1 MKVGAKL
8 FAGVFV
14 IGLLLIVSGIWLNNM
29 FGAKVQPQI
38 VNVPGQQPGPTYPTT
53 PTTTV
58 SGECPDSGAT
68 DLYLQVRN
76 ALDNT
81 QVDRINVTGYLY
93 DKESGAKVATV
104 TATDG
109 LQLSANDI
117 NCGRTYVFRI
127 ISTNAY
133 RGVDARIL
141 DVEYGNAK
149 VIEDGKAIEFKATG
163 ARMDIGL
170 KINRHGILEFK
181 AYDEVD
187 KAYMYAAQGSPAY
200 YQDGVTWKS
209 TSNTTIAMGVG
220 GYIDVSIDFRTN
232 ETYTNFNDFGT
243 YILVDA
249 AASEYNEPVVKLDGV
264 TLTNV
269 KGQLTTYEARAFS
282 DYEYV
287 YKIDTPITKSGSHT
301 LRFYI
306 DAISGVDPSS
316 DIQIDLAAIGAYL
329 STDGYNVKY
338 GAVDDTSSTSAVFS
352 IQDMTLDM
360 A

>member
-1 MKVGAKL
+1 MTKL
-8 FAGVFV
+8 LAGIFV
-14 IGLLLIVSGIWLNNM
+14 VGLLLIVSGIWLNNM
-29 FGAKVQPQI
+29 FGAKVSPQI
-38 VNVPGQQPGPTYPTT
+38 VNVPGQQQPIQPAVP
-53 PTTTV
+53 TTV
-58 SGECPDSGAT
+58 SSECPASGAT

-93 DKESGAKVATV
+93 DKESGAKVATI

-109 LQLSANDI
+109 LQLSASGI

-127 ISTNAY
+127 VSTNAY

-181 AYDEVD
+181 AYDEVN
-187 KAYMYAAQGSPAY
+187 KAYMYAAEGSPAY

-209 TSNTTIAMGVG
+209 TTTNTSIDIGVG

-306 DAISGVDPSS
+306 DAISGVNPSS
-316 DIQIDLAAIGAYL
+316 DIRIDLAAIGAYL

-338 GAVDDTSSTSAVFS
+338 GAVNDASSTSAVFS
-352 IQDMTLDM
+352 IQHMTLDM